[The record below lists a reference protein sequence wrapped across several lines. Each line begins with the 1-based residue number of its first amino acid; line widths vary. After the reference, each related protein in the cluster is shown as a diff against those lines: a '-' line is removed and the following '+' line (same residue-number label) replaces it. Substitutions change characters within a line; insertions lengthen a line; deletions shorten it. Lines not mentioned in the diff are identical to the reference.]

1 MSPIP
6 LASEPAFSWGD
17 PWAIGLLFVAGGL
30 FAAIGAL
37 SHQHE
42 RAFSASVIY
51 LGLGVAA
58 AAAIGALGVDWLD
71 PLRAPTLVE
80 HLTEFAVLVACFST
94 GLRLDR
100 VSRPRVWTP
109 VVLLLVVAM
118 PLTIAGVAMWGMAAM
133 GLSLGA
139 ALILGAILAPTDPVL
154 AGDVGVGP
162 PGADREDQGRA
173 EFVLSA
179 EAAANDGLA
188 TPFLFLGMLVA
199 QGADD
204 VVRTWVLADL
214 LYAVGVAA
222 VVGVVAGH
230 GIAALWAR
238 LRAAELL
245 SPDLDG
251 WAGIATAVAL
261 YAGAE
266 TLGAYGFLA
275 AFVGGVAF
283 RRYEYEH
290 EYNRRVHDGA
300 ETVEKFLELAV
311 VLLLG
316 SLVTVAGLGAPGWSG
331 WLLVP
336 VLILLIRPL
345 SILVC
350 APGLDLRP
358 REAGFVAWFGVKG
371 VCSLNYTAILVGSG
385 VLAAR
390 EESLVLWTVVACVIS
405 SIVVHG
411 ISATAVTRRLLGE
424 RAG

>member
-1 MSPIP
+1 MPVAP

-17 PWAIGLLFVAGGL
+17 PWAIALLFLAGAI

-42 RAFSASVIY
+42 RAFSASLIY
-51 LGLGVAA
+51 LGLGLGAA
-58 AAAIGALGVDWLD
+58 GVIGVVDVDWLD
-71 PLRAPTLVE
+71 PLREPAVVE

-100 VSRPRVWTP
+100 VERPRVWTP

-118 PLTIAGVAMWGMAAM
+118 PLTIAGVVLWGVAAM

-139 ALILGAILAPTDPVL
+139 AVILGGILAPTDPVL

-162 PGADREDQGRA
+162 PGEDEHRQSRP

-188 TPFLFLGMLVA
+188 TPFVFLGLLIAEGANDLVA
-199 QGADD
+199 
-204 VVRTWVLADL
+204 TWVLADV
-214 LYAVGVAA
+214 LYAIGVAA
-222 VVGVVAGH
+222 VVGALGGY
-230 GIAALWAR
+230 GIAALFVR
-238 LRAAELL
+238 LRDAELL
-245 SPDLDG
+245 EHELDG
-251 WAGIATAVAL
+251 WAGIATALAL
-261 YAGAE
+261 YAAAE

-275 AFVGGVAF
+275 AFVGGIAF

-290 EYNRRVHDGA
+290 AYNRRVHDGA
-300 ETVEKFLELAV
+300 EMVEKFLELAV

-316 SLVTVAGLGAPGWSG
+316 SLVTVAGLRAPGLTG

-350 APGLDLRP
+350 APGLGLRA
-358 REAGFVAWFGVKG
+358 REAGFLAWFGVKG
-371 VCSLNYTAILVGSG
+371 VCSLNYSAIVVGSG
-385 VLAAR
+385 ALAAR
-390 EESLVLWTVVACVIS
+390 EESLVVWTVVACVIS

-411 ISATAVTRRLLGE
+411 ISATPMTARLL
-424 RAG
+424 AGTRS